1 VKPRNKA
8 ERSAAETTRASAWSE
23 RLEKVAMRWCA
34 FWRVLSGSV
43 SRPPTC
49 SCRRFS
55 RDLLLY
61 YAFDLLYLDGFDLRL
76 APVIERK
83 RVLAEL
89 LGKACGP
96 ILYSEHFEEDGGRD
110 VRARLRH
117 ARSVDGAVTTPVPG
131 YVA

>member
-1 VKPRNKA
+1 MPKRVVLDSKRWL
-8 ERSAAETTRASAWSE
+8 ASTAP
-23 RLEKVAMRWCA
+23 K
-34 FWRVLSGSV
+34 GV
-43 SRPPTC
+43 SR
-49 SCRRFS
+49 FQ
-55 RDLLLY
+55 LLQQGSQDGLY

-131 YVA
+131 YVARRLAA